1 MKLNNSVGK
10 KLGVLISAVL
20 TITFMVSAA
29 WFYDFARSNLA
40 QMLHQQAMV
49 IYQQIVLT
57 RHWNASYGGVYVR
70 KRPGVETNPYLYKAG
85 PGHGEPSSVVP
96 EITDTRGNV
105 YTLRNPAMMTR
116 ELSDLSARM
125 ADVRFHLTSLRTIN
139 PANAPDEFETQS
151 LKEFEA
157 GARETSRFIE
167 LDGKHFYRFM
177 APLYV
182 EPACLGCHGF
192 QDYKLGDVRGGISV
206 TLPMDREL
214 AFLAASRNRALFIA
228 VVLMTLAIVTIVF
241 GSRYLVTRPLR
252 SLQRFATNIGSFQQ
266 IPARMVDRGD
276 EVGMLA
282 RELTNT
288 NAILLAQRDELHRR
302 TSQLE
307 HDSQTDA
314 LTGLYNRRYLFSA
327 GLRLYKRW
335 LQDKT
340 RLAVL
345 MIDVDHFKR
354 INDEYGHQ
362 VGDQVLERVAQAIR
376 QQCRPYD
383 LVVRYGGE
391 EFLVMLATSAVGAGA
406 NTAQRIR
413 QNIADNLIKL
423 DGRNLRVTV
432 SVGVVEADDLG
443 EFDSTV
449 RKADDALYEAKHAG
463 RNRVAVHSD
472 VRSS

>member
-10 KLGVLISAVL
+10 KLGVLIAAVL
-20 TITFMVSAA
+20 TVTFMVSAA

-40 QMLHQQAMV
+40 QMLHQQALV
-49 IYQQIVLT
+49 IHQQIVLT

-70 KRPGVETNPYLYKAG
+70 KRPGVETNPYLYKVG
-85 PGHGEPSSVVP
+85 PSHGEASSVVP

-116 ELSDLSARM
+116 ELSDLSAKM

-139 PANAPDEFETQS
+139 PANDPDEFETQS

-157 GARETSRFIE
+157 GAKETSRFME

-192 QDYKLGDVRGGISV
+192 QGYKAGDVRGGISL
-206 TLPMDREL
+206 TLPIDPEL
-214 AFLAASRNRALFIA
+214 GLLTASRNRALFIA
-228 VVLMTLAIVTIVF
+228 GVLMALAIITIVY

-252 SLQRFATNIGSFQQ
+252 SLQRFASNIGSSQQ
-266 IPARMVDRGD
+266 LPDTMVERHD
-276 EVGMLA
+276 EVGLLA

-302 TSQLE
+302 TKQLE

-327 GLRLYKRW
+327 GTRLYERW
-335 LQDKT
+335 ERDKT
-340 RLAVL
+340 RIAVL
-345 MIDVDHFKR
+345 MADVDHFKR

-362 VGDQVLERVAQAIR
+362 AGDQVLEQVAQAIR

-391 EFLVMLATSAVGAGA
+391 EFLVMLATSTVGAGA
-406 NTAQRIR
+406 TTAQRIR
-413 QNIADNLIKL
+413 QSIADNPVKL
-423 DGRNLRVTV
+423 DGREVRVTV
-432 SVGVVEADDLG
+432 SIGVVEGSALG
-443 EFDSTV
+443 DFDSTL
-449 RKADDALYEAKHAG
+449 RKADDALYEAKNAG
-463 RNRVAVHSD
+463 RNRVAMHPEPKS
-472 VRSS
+472 